1 MDLKSMDIALS
12 VQFKKAFPG
21 GFSMEVSWKAGREI
35 VVLFGPSGAGKSLTF
50 QSIAGLVTPN
60 EGLIR
65 LGDKVLYDAR
75 AGIDLPPQSRDIG
88 YLFQHYALFPH
99 MTTRENVLYGHRQ
112 PRSSEAAADFA
123 AMLTRFHLEGL
134 EQRYPGAL
142 SGGQRQ
148 RVALARALMRKPKVL
163 LLDEPLSAV
172 DLSVRRSIRS
182 ELKNLQRALDI
193 PMVIITHD
201 LGEALALA
209 DRLVIYDHG
218 RVLQSGTPEAIVQ
231 DPQNEI
237 IAAWAG
243 NTRLH
248 GERTFSF

>member
-1 MDLKSMDIALS
+1 MDLEPMDLALS
-12 VQFKKAFPG
+12 VQFKKAFAD
-21 GFSMEVSWKAGREI
+21 FSMDVSWQAGREI

-50 QSIAGLVTPN
+50 QIMAGLVAPD
-60 EGLIR
+60 EGHIQ
-65 LGDKVLYDAR
+65 LGDAVFYDAQSDINR
-75 AGIDLPPQSRDIG
+75 SPQSREIG

-172 DLSVRRSIRS
+172 DLTVRRSIRT
-182 ELKNLQRALDI
+182 ELKTLQRALGI

-201 LGEALALA
+201 LGEALAMA
-209 DRLVIYDHG
+209 DQLIIYEHG
-218 RVLQSGTPEAIVQ
+218 RVVQAGTPEAIVQ
-231 DPQNEI
+231 NPQNDI

-243 NTRLH
+243 STRLH
-248 GERTFSF
+248 GERNFSF

>member
-1 MDLKSMDIALS
+1 MDLALS
-12 VQFKKAFPG
+12 VHFKKAFAD
-21 GFSMEVSWKAGREI
+21 FSMDVSWQAGHEI
-35 VVLFGPSGAGKSLTF
+35 VVLFGPSGAGKSLTL
-50 QSIAGLVTPN
+50 QIMAGLVTPD
-60 EGLIR
+60 EGRIQ
-65 LGDKVLYDAR
+65 LGDAVFYDAQT
-75 AGIDLPPQSRDIG
+75 GINLPPQSREIG

-112 PRSSEAAADFA
+112 PCSGEAAEDFS

-134 EQRYPGAL
+134 EQRYPSAL

-172 DLSVRRSIRS
+172 DLTVRRSIRS
-182 ELKNLQRALDI
+182 ELKHLQRALGI

-209 DRLVIYDHG
+209 DQLVIYHCG
-218 RVLQSGTPEAIVQ
+218 CVAQAGTPESIMQ
-231 DPQNEI
+231 NPQNDI

-243 NTRLH
+243 STRLH
-248 GERTFSF
+248 GERNFSF

>member
-1 MDLKSMDIALS
+1 MDIALS
-12 VQFKKAFPG
+12 VQFRKAFAS
-21 GFSMEVSWKAGREI
+21 GFSMEVSWHAGCEI

-50 QSIAGLVTPN
+50 QIIAGLVTPD
-60 EGLIR
+60 EGHIQ
-65 LGDKVLYDAR
+65 LGDKVFHDAR
-75 AGIDLPPQSRDIG
+75 EGVDLPPQSREIG

-112 PRSSEAAADFA
+112 PRSSEAATDFA
-123 AMLTRFHLEGL
+123 AMLARFHLEGL
-134 EQRYPGAL
+134 EQRYPSAL

-148 RVALARALMRKPKVL
+148 RVALARALMRKPRVL

-172 DLSVRRSIRS
+172 DLAVRRSIRS
-182 ELKNLQRALDI
+182 ELKTLQRALGI

-209 DRLVIYDHG
+209 DRLVIYDRG
-218 RVLQSGTPEAIVQ
+218 RVVQSGTPEAIMQ
-231 DPQNEI
+231 NPQNDI

>member
-1 MDLKSMDIALS
+1 MDIVLS
-12 VQFKKAFPG
+12 VQFKKAFAG
-21 GFSMEVSWKAGREI
+21 GFSMDVSWQAAREI

-50 QSIAGLVTPN
+50 QVIAGLVRPD
-60 EGLIR
+60 EGHIQ
-65 LGDKVLYDAR
+65 LGDKVFHDAR
-75 AGIDLPPQSRDIG
+75 AGIELPPQSRDIG

-134 EQRYPGAL
+134 EQRYPAAL

-148 RVALARALMRKPKVL
+148 RVALARALMRKPRVL

-172 DLSVRRSIRS
+172 DLSVRRSIRN
-182 ELKNLQRALDI
+182 ELRNLQRVLDI

-218 RVLQSGTPEAIVQ
+218 RVVQSGTPDAIVQ